1 MLDGRHTPQNVT
13 IYSFFLGTVFSASVF
28 VGWYSKTF
36 SQLGIFLAALS
47 LFHELEYL
55 FTALFN
61 ANILSL
67 DSFLIN
73 NGQQYHIAHAAA
85 IIEFLIEAYLFP
97 NHKNIKLFY
106 YIGFLAIVVGQIARS
121 CAMWHAK
128 HNFTHMI
135 QYQKRKDHVLVTTG
149 IYAYL
154 RHPSYFGF
162 YYWAAGTQI
171 LLCNPI
177 CLIGFL
183 VAMHKFFS
191 DRIREEELLLIK
203 FFGNEYLEYQKK
215 AFIWIPLIN
224 NLTH

>member
-1 MLDGRHTPQNVT
+1 REDQESLMLDGRHTPQNVT

-106 YIGFLAIVVGQIARS
+106 YI
-121 CAMWHAK
+121 
-128 HNFTHMI
+128 
-135 QYQKRKDHVLVTTG
+135 
-149 IYAYL
+149 
-154 RHPSYFGF
+154 
-162 YYWAAGTQI
+162 
-171 LLCNPI
+171 
-177 CLIGFL
+177 
-183 VAMHKFFS
+183 
-191 DRIREEELLLIK
+191 
-203 FFGNEYLEYQKK
+203 
-215 AFIWIPLIN
+215 
-224 NLTH
+224 